1 MWMDRD
7 TNKGCHV
14 TGAIVQSSYYQ
25 IINKKK
31 ENKPLTLTQL
41 RVMP

>member
-7 TNKGCHV
+7 TNKDCHV

-25 IINKKK
+25 IINKKEK
-31 ENKPLTLTQL
+31 KPLTLTQL